1 MSRVPVVHL
10 RPGHVQPVWAGHPW
24 VYAQAVARVEPS
36 TPAPGDEVRVVDPQ
50 GNLLG
55 RGFWSARSAIPVR
68 LVVRDEETDLDG
80 PAWLEAKLRAA
91 LGRRR
96 ALGLPDLGAAATD
109 GFRMVHAEGDGV
121 SGLVVDRFGGEADG
135 TGGVL
140 SVQVGTA
147 GLRRRAAM
155 VRDALEAVLRPTA
168 VLDRTSASAAKAEGF
183 DLAGSPF
190 EKGKVDALR
199 FRERGLAY
207 TIPTDLG
214 QKTGYYFDQRG
225 LRDRVEALARGRRVL
240 DAYCYVGS
248 AGLAAARGGASSVLC
263 LDDSLRA
270 IEVGA
275 QCARENGLA
284 LRFERA
290 DVKKQLPV
298 LAAAG
303 EKFDLVVLDPPK
315 LAPTRGDRDAA
326 MKYTQRLVEAAC
338 DVLAPAGLLVLSSC
352 SQALR
357 MGDLV
362 RALAIG
368 ARRRDR
374 LATVLERLGQGAD
387 HPVPAAFDEGV
398 YLSTAVA
405 ELA

>member
-55 RGFWSARSAIPVR
+55 RGFWSARGAIPVR
-68 LVVRDEETDLDG
+68 LVVRDETTDLDQPG
-80 PAWLEAKLRAA
+80 WIEAKLRAA

-96 ALGLPDLGAAATD
+96 ALGLPDGATD
-109 GFRMVHAEGDGV
+109 GFRVVHAEGDGV

-135 TGGVL
+135 TGGTL
-140 SVQVGTA
+140 AVQVGTA
-147 GLRRRAAM
+147 GLRRRAAA
-155 VRDALEAVLRPTA
+155 VRAAIEAVLCPTA
-168 VLDRTSASAAKAEGF
+168 VLDRTAATAAKAEGF

-190 EKGKVDALR
+190 EKGTVDVLR
-199 FRERGLAY
+199 FRERGLTYAL
-207 TIPTDLG
+207 PTDLG

-225 LRDRVEALARGRRVL
+225 LRDRVEALAHGRRVL

-275 QCARENGLA
+275 QVARENGLA

-290 DVKKQLPV
+290 DVRKHLPT

-303 EKFDLVVLDPPK
+303 ERFDLVVLDPPK

-326 MKYTQRLVEAAC
+326 LKYTQRLIESAC
-338 DVLAPAGLLVLSSC
+338 DVLSPGGLLVVSSC

-368 ARRRDR
+368 ARRKDR

-398 YLSTAVA
+398 YLSTAIA